1 MTVLAAPG
9 DTWGIPGPVFL
20 QLYLVTAAVLVVGA
34 LIHRH
39 QVLTGSAYDA
49 GLLSPQQVAY
59 LSGGTP
65 LAVWASL
72 AGLRT
77 EGAVDV
83 RPERRL
89 TTSGALPIGSTPLD
103 QAIHL
108 AAHRGLDAQEL
119 SGDQAVR
126 QAVHQLRVDLEQH
139 GLALSARQRAALR
152 NAALLLT
159 VLFAIGTLRLGAGLA
174 NGRPVGWLALTQ
186 LPLLIVT
193 VLLYRRPW
201 RTRAADH
208 VLRRLR
214 HRYTHLAPR
223 RKPAY
228 ATYGAGGAAMGV
240 ALFGTATLWAMDP
253 SFAEQAQIQQQSL
266 AGGSPAGG
274 GGAYGTGGCGGGG
287 DGGGSSGSS
296 GSSGGDGGGGG
307 GGGCGG

>member
-20 QLYLVTAAVLVVGA
+20 QLYLVTGAVLVVGA

-39 QVLTGSAYDA
+39 QVLNGSVYDA

-59 LSGGTP
+59 LNGGTP

-72 AGLRT
+72 AGIRSD
-77 EGAVDV
+77 GAVDV

-89 TTSGALPIGSTPLD
+89 TASGSLPTGSTPLD
-103 QAIHL
+103 HAIHL
-108 AAHRGLDAQEL
+108 AAGRGFRAEEL

-139 GLALSARQRAALR
+139 GLALSAKQRAVLR
-152 NAALLLT
+152 NAVLLLT

-174 NGRPVGWLALTQ
+174 NGRPVGGLALTQ
-186 LPLLIVT
+186 LPLLAVT
-193 VLLYRRPW
+193 VLLYRRPR
-201 RTRAADH
+201 RTRTADYA
-208 VLRRLR
+208 LRRIR
-214 HRYTHLAPR
+214 HRYTHLAPHR
-223 RKPAY
+223 TPAY
-228 ATYGAGGAAMGV
+228 ATYGAAGAAMGV

-274 GGAYGTGGCGGGG
+274 GGVYGAGNSGCGGGG
-287 DGGGSSGSS
+287 SGGS
-296 GSSGGDGGGGG
+296 GGGGG
-307 GGGCGG
+307 SGCGG